1 MTQNCS
7 AFWGW
12 ASWKSPGKSC
22 PSSGPVGHWSTN
34 CPTGQFF
41 VRQNGQFRYLKFIEI
56 CYQIAM
62 ACWNGRPM
70 GKMCFMS
77 WRPKQNRSPA
87 MFSSRFS
94 RPPSLTIHLNV
105 CWFISGWWLTY
116 PSEKKKNRQLG
127 LLYPIHGKIRFMFQT
142 TNQIYPNMLKP
153 PKIWSILIQ
162 FMTEPS
168 RWPWRVVTPKLWVYI
183 YIYYPLVMTN
193 SLLLKMAI
201 EIVIFTMTNGDFS
214 IVMLVYQRVDCIVSC
229 LF

>member
-1 MTQNCS
+1 MGDR
-7 AFWGW
+7 WGRCVLW
-12 ASWKSPGKSC
+12 ADARNKTDHQPC
-22 PSSGPVGHWSTN
+22 FQVGSQGLQVWLSTWMYAGSYLDGGW
-34 CPTGQFF
+34 PTP
-41 VRQNGQFRYLKFIEI
+41 L
-56 CYQIAM
+56 
-62 ACWNGRPM
+62 
-70 GKMCFMS
+70 
-77 WRPKQNRSPA
+77 
-87 MFSSRFS
+87 
-94 RPPSLTIHLNV
+94 
-105 CWFISGWWLTY
+105 
-116 PSEKKKNRQLG
+116 KKKNRQLG